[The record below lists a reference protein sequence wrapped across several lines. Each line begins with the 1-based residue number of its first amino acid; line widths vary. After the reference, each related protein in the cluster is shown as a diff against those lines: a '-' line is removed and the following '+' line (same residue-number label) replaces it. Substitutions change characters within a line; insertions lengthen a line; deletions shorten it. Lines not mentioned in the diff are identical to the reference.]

1 MGARLVVCAVFCL
14 WLQPAARAADA
25 NFPQD
30 SSSQPPAQS
39 SPKPP
44 EEQNTKE
51 QKPPAADQN
60 APSGQSGSQPSQP
73 APGSAQAPGGT
84 PGQTPSNAPGSP
96 PQSGTS
102 STRLF
107 WALPNFSTVESS
119 TQLPPLTAGQK
130 FKLVARGM
138 FDPAEFVWV
147 GLITGID
154 QASNANPTYGQGAAG
169 FGLRYGTNFGD
180 TLTENF
186 MVGAVLP
193 SLLRQDPRYYQLGK
207 GGFFHRTVYA
217 ISRIFVTRSD
227 SGRTQFNS
235 SEIFGSALAAGI
247 STYSYHPH
255 SERNL
260 GDVAG
265 VWGTQLTSDAAA
277 FMLKE
282 FWPDL
287 RRMFH
292 KKRAS

>member
-1 MGARLVVCAVFCL
+1 MGARLVVCALCCL
-14 WLQPAARAADA
+14 WLLPAAHAANADG
-25 NFPQD
+25 PQD
-30 SSSQPPAQS
+30 SSSQSSAQS
-39 SPKPP
+39 NPKPA

-51 QKPPAADQN
+51 RKQPAADQN
-60 APSGQSGSQPSQP
+60 TAGAQGGTQPSQP
-73 APGSAQAPGGT
+73 GAGSAQAPGSAA
-84 PGQTPSNAPGSP
+84 GQTPPNAPGS
-96 PQSGTS
+96 QAQGGTS